1 MAFMGRTRAVAD
13 KLVKDID
20 KSIFWTTLVIQIFFF
35 FFYGYSIYTNLNNT
49 IFLVIYILLAALA
62 LFNFIYMI
70 VTHPYKKESGVK
82 KVKLFAR
89 IFKYFINAAMIGVN
103 IFEMAKFGGTDF
115 NKIMIIVS
123 GVSLGIQIILEF
135 IRAFMAYYTDLFMTS
150 IQMDLSFFIK
160 LSKAK
165 ETKGN
170 FYEFI
175 DIPLEAL
182 ANKLEGKE
190 PELTETEKKVN
201 DLAKEFEKENKQKV
215 KHNSQKNAEEQKKQI
230 KDHWNTIKNKI
241 FQKKDSE

>member
-49 IFLVIYILLAALA
+49 VFLVIYILLALLA

-70 VTHPYKKESGVK
+70 ATHPYKKESGVK

-89 IFKYFINAAMIGVN
+89 VFKYFINASMIGVN
-103 IFEMAKFGGTDF
+103 IFEMVKLGGTDF

-123 GVSLGIQIILEF
+123 GVSLGVQIILEF
-135 IRAFMAYYTDLFMTS
+135 VRAFMAYYTDLFMTS

-175 DIPLEAL
+175 DMPLEAI

-190 PELTETEKKVN
+190 PELTDKEKKLN
-201 DLAKEFEKENKQKV
+201 EMAKEYEQLNKQKV
-215 KHNSQKNAEEQKKQI
+215 KENSEKNAEEQKEQI
-230 KDHWNTIKNKI
+230 KNHWNIIKNKV
-241 FQKKDSE
+241 FNRKKN